1 MKDRAQP
8 SLCRP
13 ERQAPG
19 GLGWAEGGGDG
30 RVWGDPA
37 ERGDLKEKQRGAWRE
52 TQGPDPAEGAAYP
65 RPCDQPDTLGSLKTG
80 RDKVS

>member
-30 RVWGDPA
+30 RVWGD
-37 ERGDLKEKQRGAWRE
+37 RSSFNDDNNDDNDDGDDDSNNNKN
-52 TQGPDPAEGAAYP
+52 D
-65 RPCDQPDTLGSLKTG
+65 
-80 RDKVS
+80 